1 MRVVDA
7 AEILAALDE
16 DTAIAAIERGFRR
29 FSAGQVQVSTVLHLG
44 FAEPPGDCH
53 VKAAAMRCL

>member
-16 DTAIAAIERGFRR
+16 DSAIAAIETGFKR
-29 FSAGQVQVSTVLHLG
+29 FSAGQAQV
-44 FAEPPGDCH
+44 
-53 VKAAAMRCL
+53 